1 MAKRGYKLQEFVAHS
16 TIATVN
22 CVNIGKKACRL
33 FVTGGDDHK
42 VNLCSIGKPNS
53 LMTLCGHTTPVECVA
68 FDEVLVL
75 AGASNGVIKL
85 WDLEEV
91 KMVRTLSGHRSNN
104 CSAVEFYPFGELFA
118 SGSVDTNLKIWDI
131 RKKGCIH
138 TYKGHTRGITTIKF
152 TPDGRTLGSFWR
164 IR

>member
-1 MAKRGYKLQEFVAHS
+1 MAHS
-16 TIATVN
+16 TTATVN

-42 VNLCSIGKPNS
+42 VNLWSIGKPNS
-53 LMTLCGHTTPVECVA
+53 LMVIGGGGGGGGYFLIIFLAKLIINFVFIQTLCGHTTPVECVA

-91 KMVRTLSGHRSNN
+91 KS
-104 CSAVEFYPFGELFA
+104 
-118 SGSVDTNLKIWDI
+118 
-131 RKKGCIH
+131 
-138 TYKGHTRGITTIKF
+138 
-152 TPDGRTLGSFWR
+152 
-164 IR
+164 